1 MKVNVETVS
10 TYQKV
15 FTIEVP
21 PETVTSE
28 IENIYSTLSK
38 TATHPGF
45 RKGKVPRKIL
55 EKKFNKSV
63 RGEAIENTVTS
74 SLKSALDE
82 QKIVPLVEPSIDEVK
97 FDDGTPLS
105 FKVTIEVEPAIELA
119 EYKGIELKR
128 PKIPITDEGVNRVI
142 ERLRLSH
149 AKYIPAERAVEK
161 GDFIVIDFAGSEGG
175 KPVEGL
181 KADNFPV
188 EVGAG
193 VFAGGFED
201 QLIGMQKNEA
211 RDVSVK
217 YPDDFRTKE
226 LAGKD
231 VMYHVTLK
239 DVKLRQLPE
248 VDDAF
253 AKDLGECNTLEELKK
268 TVREGLEKDM
278 QRRIEHLMREQG
290 IAKVVSES
298 KLEIPPKLK
307 AKVAA
312 SIFEEQVRSLASRG
326 VDRETITAQRDKIA
340 EQATTDA
347 ERQLKARFVA
357 DEIARRENITVSIE
371 ELNQRIEEMISE
383 AEDKSQAGTY
393 FNSERVRESYRDQIL
408 AQKILDFVV
417 NNARII
423 EAESPQSG
431 SELQPEPDKQQE
443 GES

>member
-15 FTIEVP
+15 LTIEIP
-21 PETVTSE
+21 SETVNAE

-38 TATHPGF
+38 TAIHPGF

-55 EKKFNKSV
+55 EKKYNKSV
-63 RGEAIENTVTS
+63 RNEAIENTVTS
-74 SLKSALDE
+74 SLKSALAD

-97 FDDGTPLS
+97 FDDGAPLS
-105 FKVTIEVEPAIELA
+105 FKVTIEVEPTIELA

-128 PKIPITDEGVNRVI
+128 PKIPITDEGVNRVV

-149 AKYIPAERAVEK
+149 ATYIPVERAVEK

-181 KADNFPV
+181 KAENFPV

-217 YPDDFRTKE
+217 YPEDFRTKE

-231 VMYHVTLK
+231 VTYHVTLK
-239 DVKLRQLPE
+239 DVKLRRLPD

-253 AKDLGECNTLEELKK
+253 AKDLGEYNTLEDLKK
-268 TVREGLEKDM
+268 NVREGLEKDM

-290 IAKVVSES
+290 ISKVVSES

-307 AKVAA
+307 ARVAA

-326 VDRETITAQRDKIA
+326 VDRETITVQRDKIA
-340 EQATTDA
+340 EQAAVDA

-357 DEIARRENITVSIE
+357 DEIARRENITVTTE
-371 ELNQRIEEMISE
+371 ELNQRLEEMIASSE
-383 AEDKSQAGTY
+383 DQTQARTY
-393 FNSERVRESYRDQIL
+393 FNSERVRESSRDQML

-423 EAESPQSG
+423 EVESPQSG
-431 SELQPEPDKQQE
+431 SELQPEPDEQE